1 MTAKQKTILYSA
13 VFLLVAFSAK
23 SVLADADTRRKII
36 GFLRSA
42 GMSEKLDAGVN
53 ISADNAG
60 ILCIADK
67 GDYLLQ
73 YIIMDPNVSA
83 DPNLII
89 EPNLKIPTSA
99 NKITIVTHGCIDKAK
114 DDWSDD
120 VANQIRQKT
129 DPNQWICGFFDW
141 RGGAAVINPIDA
153 AKYAKFVGGPRLAKA
168 LLALRPNPDHVHLI
182 AHSAGCWTINRAAQ
196 IIAKQ
201 TNAQIHL
208 TFLDAYVPPSWDQ
221 AEFGKI
227 DTQNTIWAEHYYTK
241 DLTLKSTHTDL
252 SAAHNIDIT
261 DIDLLIKE
269 HEFPYRWYY
278 ATVAGRYRKRDWEA
292 RDEVL
297 TDYNGLDYGF
307 ARSAEAGPK
316 NWQKTLTL
324 EKGNKALKLKKPKK
338 KKSSGFNIFKKKE
351 KNE

>member
-1 MTAKQKTILYSA
+1 MKKIIILTAVILSLTTLTLRSA
-13 VFLLVAFSAK
+13 
-23 SVLADADTRRKII
+23 LADADTRQKII
-36 GFLRSA
+36 ERLRSV

-60 ILCIADK
+60 ILRIEDQ
-67 GDYLLQ
+67 GDYLMQ

-89 EPNLKIPTSA
+89 DPNLKFPTSA
-99 NKITIVTHGCIDKAK
+99 NKIVITTHGYIDKAES
-114 DDWSDD
+114 DWPNDI
-120 VANQIRQKT
+120 ANQLKQKT

-153 AKYAKFVGGPRLAKA
+153 AKYGKCVGGPRLARAILK
-168 LLALRPNPDHVHLI
+168 LRPNPDHVHLI
-182 AHSAGCWTINRAAQ
+182 AHSAGCWTINSAAK
-196 IIAKQ
+196 IIAQK

-221 AEFGKI
+221 AQFGKF

-241 DLTLKSTHTDL
+241 DLTFKYNQTDL
-252 SAAHNIDIT
+252 TSAHNIDIT
-261 DIDLLIKE
+261 AIDLLIKE

-278 ATVAGRYRKRDWEA
+278 ATIAGKYRKGDWEA
-292 RDEVL
+292 RDEVI

-307 ARSAEAGPK
+307 ARSAEAGQK

-338 KKSSGFNIFKKKE
+338 KKSFNLNIFKKKE